1 MKSLIGLIPAT
12 MANPASMLTMLTA
25 THSQSNQCG
34 RPISRRLVMKSTER
48 TPYTK
53 SAPSLKVESPEVNVN
68 ASNTGVIDSSTMQTG
83 ALGWPCF
90 LKISTDNSAKQIRYA
105 EIEKTV

>member
-1 MKSLIGLIPAT
+1 

-48 TPYTK
+48 TPYAK
-53 SAPSLKVESPEVNVN
+53 SAPGLKVESPEVNVN
-68 ASNTGVIDSSTMQTG
+68 ISSKGVIESSRTQTGKLGRPCLLSTSAASST
-83 ALGWPCF
+83 
-90 LKISTDNSAKQIRYA
+90 NQIRYP
-105 EIEKTV
+105 ETNKTVKY